1 MKTKMK
7 NGKRNSGKK
16 FIFMDYMKDP
26 NKSLYA
32 KSQKIACSEINPQKF
47 QGSPKSLYKVLGNMD
62 FNKNS

>member
-1 MKTKMK
+1 MK

-47 QGSPKSLYKVLGNMD
+47 QVRQNLFTK
-62 FNKNS
+62 F